1 MMHTTQRRHPGTAMK
16 ALVVALGALGSAASH
31 AAAFQLLEGNAS
43 GLGNA
48 YAGSA
53 AVAEDASTVFFN
65 PAGMT
70 LLPGRNVAFSV
81 DLVRPSAKFSNQGSS
96 NALLQ
101 GIGGNGG
108 DAGDWA
114 AVPAG
119 YLTWQLNDRVTLGL
133 GLGAPF
139 GLKTE
144 YTPDW
149 VGRFHA
155 LKSEL
160 KTINVNPSVAFK
172 VNDKLSVG
180 AGINFQ
186 RIEADLTS
194 LVNYSAVI
202 AQASGGALLLP
213 GVAGRARIEGDD
225 TAWGWNV
232 GLIYQLSPE
241 TRLGLAYRSK
251 VDYTLKGTASFDG
264 ANSGSV
270 GGNAIIAG
278 FNASRGGNVRA
289 AVELPDVATFSV
301 VQKISDRWTM
311 MGDVAWTGWS
321 SLQALR
327 IDNVNGINVST
338 EELKWRD
345 TWRVA
350 FGGTYAYTDAVS
362 LKFGL
367 AWDQTPVRDTTRLPR
382 VPDEDRIWLS
392 LGLQWRPD
400 ATSAVDVGYAHL
412 FVKDSSVNNTGGNA
426 AAKGTLVGEFENSVD
441 ILGVQYS
448 TRF

>member
-1 MMHTTQRRHPGTAMK
+1 MTQTKQRRSHGATIK
-16 ALVVALGALGSAASH
+16 VLALAISAFGSTASH

-81 DLVRPSAKFSNQGSS
+81 DLVRPQAEFSNRGSTNAFGQGP
-96 NALLQ
+96 
-101 GIGGNGG
+101 GGNGG

-119 YLTWQLNDRVTLGL
+119 YMTWQLTDRLFAGL
-133 GLGAPF
+133 GVGAPF
-139 GLKTE
+139 GLKTQ
-144 YTPDW
+144 YDSSW
-149 VGRFHA
+149 AGRFHA
-155 LKSEL
+155 IKSEI
-160 KTINVNPSVAFK
+160 KTVNINPSIAFK
-172 VNDKLSVG
+172 VNDVFSIGLGV
-180 AGINFQ
+180 NFQ
-186 RIEADLTS
+186 RIDADLTNA
-194 LVNYSAVI
+194 VNA
-202 AQASGGALLLP
+202 AALGGGQAL
-213 GVAGRARIEGDD
+213 GRIKGDD

-232 GLIYQLSPE
+232 GAMLQLSPD
-241 TRLGLAYRSK
+241 TRLGVAYRSK
-251 VDYTLKGTASFDG
+251 LDYKLEGSARFSSITAAAG
-264 ANSGSV
+264 AVAFLNQ
-270 GGNAIIAG
+270 NL
-278 FNASRGGNVRA
+278 GGNVTA
-289 AVELPDVATFSV
+289 DVELPDTATLSV
-301 VQKISDRWTM
+301 MQRISDRWTM
-311 MGDVAWTGWS
+311 LGDISWTGWS
-321 SLQALR
+321 TLQELAVNR
-327 IDNVNGINVST
+327 VDGVNVTT

-350 FGGTYAYTDAVS
+350 FGGTYAYTDALN

-382 VPDEDRIWLS
+382 VPDEDRVWLS
-392 LGLQWRPD
+392 FGLQWRPD

-412 FVKDSSVNNTGGNA
+412 FVKDAKINSNGGNA
-426 AAKGTLVGEFENSVD
+426 LGKGTLVGEYENSVD